1 MEYRK
6 ALLGAASILALTAGV
21 QSSADASIPPDRPAK
36 LAPGAKMASDIYSDP
51 LLDVILRTNGSI
63 SSDSVEKAVAE
74 IFVDASPEQ
83 VESFPNLLT
92 NISTLGLPPE
102 AVARI
107 KDVLSEI
114 VSSTLSFDN
123 EARESII
130 AGLEAATNPIQLAQ
144 SRRRVC
150 TDREI
155 RTKRTANCRD
165 PLETGQI
172 PGAGPPAGGGGQ
184 YQ

>member
-21 QSSADASIPPDRPAK
+21 QSSADASIPPNSPAK
-36 LAPGAKMASDIYSDP
+36 SAPAAETTSEVYSDP
-51 LLDVILRTNGSI
+51 LIDLIIGTNGSI
-63 SSDSVEKAVAE
+63 SGASLEKAIAE
-74 IFVDASPEQ
+74 NFLDTSPER
-83 VESFPNLLT
+83 VKSFPNLLA
-92 NISTLGLPPE
+92 NISSLGLPLE
-102 AVARI
+102 AVARL

-114 VSSTLSFDN
+114 VSSTLSSDN

-130 AGLEAATNPIQLAQ
+130 ARLEAATNPIQLAQ

-155 RTKRTANCRD
+155 RTKKTANCRD
-165 PLETGQI
+165 PQETGQT
-172 PGAGPPAGGGGQ
+172 PGAGGGQ